1 MIKQLDQ
8 LFNTEL
14 GRQRDSVGGLPPV
27 HLWDTTLCGDIDIV
41 IDREGRW
48 IHEGGEIKRAAMVK
62 LFSSLLKREDGDYF
76 LITPEEKWRIKVA
89 IAPFFIISAQRQK
102 RAADQAISLTARTG
116 EVIVIGEN
124 NPLWVEPQQDRAG
137 SAPLVSVP
145 LVTVRNG
152 MPGLISRD
160 VFYQLVSWGSVN
172 PATHC
177 LEIESLG
184 QQFSLGSVDE

>member
-1 MIKQLDQ
+1 MNKQLDQ

-27 HLWDTTLCGDIDIV
+27 HLWDTCLCGDIDIV

-62 LFSSLLKREDGDYF
+62 LFSSLLRREADDYF

-102 RAADQAISLTARTG
+102 RSTDQAISLTARTG

-124 NPLWVEPQQDRAG
+124 NPLWVESQQSRAALG
-137 SAPLVSVP
+137 SVPLVSV
-145 LVTVRNG
+145 RNG
-152 MPGLISRD
+152 MSGLISRD
-160 VFYQLVSWGSVN
+160 VFYQLVSWGAVN
-172 PATHC
+172 PSTHC

-184 QQFSLGSVDE
+184 ERFSLGSVDE

>member
-27 HLWDTTLCGDIDIV
+27 HLWDTCLCGDIDIV

-62 LFSSLLKREDGDYF
+62 LFSSLLRREADDYF

-102 RAADQAISLTARTG
+102 RSTDQAISLTARTG

-124 NPLWVEPQQDRAG
+124 NPLWIEPQQGRVAL
-137 SAPLVSVP
+137 SSVPLVSV
-145 LVTVRNG
+145 RNG
-152 MPGLISRD
+152 MSGLISRD
-160 VFYQLVSWGSVN
+160 VFYQLVSWGAVN
-172 PATHC
+172 PSTHC

-184 QQFSLGSVDE
+184 EQFSLGSVDE